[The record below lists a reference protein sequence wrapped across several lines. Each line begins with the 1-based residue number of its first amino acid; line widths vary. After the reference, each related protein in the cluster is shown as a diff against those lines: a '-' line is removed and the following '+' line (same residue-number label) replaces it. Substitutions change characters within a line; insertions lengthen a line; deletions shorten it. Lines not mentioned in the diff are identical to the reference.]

1 MFKTLFAK
9 MLTIYLA
16 LILALLTLLGVT
28 IASIFK
34 AQYVHERENEL
45 IREADELCAV
55 VVSRYLDPE
64 KRPVAAEQ
72 LANSARKYDALIQL
86 LFIDKT
92 YGKAS
97 FFDESSRKKWEECDE
112 ADISREAEEIM
123 VRGGIETINNMFA
136 GTADFRTM
144 TVKHSMVDSWG
155 NTIGAF
161 FIHVDMSD
169 VYESLK
175 QVYMD
180 VIMSALIAVLFATL
194 FVSYIT
200 GKMSKPITDMNN
212 TVNLFTKG
220 NFDVRANVSGND
232 EVAQLAR
239 SFNVM
244 AGEITNLEK
253 ARRSFV
259 ANVSHELRSPLT
271 SMRGFLEAMQDG
283 TIPPEEFPKY
293 FEIVLNENKRM
304 TAMVNDLL
312 DLARIESSQN
322 DVKKTAFDIN
332 SLIMNTLIT
341 FEAKIN
347 AKNIDVE
354 IKLCDSA
361 PLVYAD
367 QNQITQVLHNL
378 CDNAI
383 KFLNENG
390 RLTVSTVAERE
401 CVRVTVADN
410 GTGISEEDLPYIFDR
425 FYKAEKA
432 HTPSGTSGTGLGL
445 SIVKRIIESHG
456 ETIDVSSELG
466 KGTSFTFTVMRAP
479 DKAKAVKPRG

>member
-1 MFKTLFAK
+1 M
-9 MLTIYLA
+9 
-16 LILALLTLLGVT
+16 
-28 IASIFK
+28 
-34 AQYVHERENEL
+34 
-45 IREADELCAV
+45 ADEL
-55 VVSRYLDPE
+55 
-64 KRPVAAEQ
+64 AA
-72 LANSARKYDALIQL
+72 
-86 LFIDKT
+86 
-92 YGKAS
+92 
-97 FFDESSRKKWEECDE
+97 DEE
-112 ADISREAEEIM
+112 A
-123 VRGGIETINNMFA
+123 
-136 GTADFRTM
+136 
-144 TVKHSMVDSWG
+144 
-155 NTIGAF
+155 
-161 FIHVDMSD
+161 
-169 VYESLK
+169 
-175 QVYMD
+175 Q
-180 VIMSALIAVLFATL
+180 
-194 FVSYIT
+194 
-200 GKMSKPITDMNN
+200 
-212 TVNLFTKG
+212 
-220 NFDVRANVSGND
+220 
-232 EVAQLAR
+232 
-239 SFNVM
+239 
-244 AGEITNLEK
+244 
-253 ARRSFV
+253 RSFV

-410 GTGISEEDLPYIFDR
+410 GKGISEEDLPYIFDR